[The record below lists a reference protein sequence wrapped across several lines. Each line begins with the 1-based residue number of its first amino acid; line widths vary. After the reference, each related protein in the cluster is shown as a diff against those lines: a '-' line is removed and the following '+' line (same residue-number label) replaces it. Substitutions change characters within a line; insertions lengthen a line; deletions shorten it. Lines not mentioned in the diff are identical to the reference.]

1 MHWQWQC
8 DRAVCGFKHGGA
20 AYQSVR
26 NRRLDSERKA
36 FCGHWPGRR
45 STARANE
52 TKELTARGVTGL
64 CEWLG
69 ALLEA
74 ATAISPHTADLKH
87 SGTRLLL
94 CPRPLMS
101 PQSIKYMDCEPNS
114 LRLPQTWHHEDGII
128 YTSSFGTKSRF
139 GRCYRPAQVREF
151 DPWNDLRH

>member
-8 DRAVCGFKHGGA
+8 DRAVCSFKHGGG
-20 AYQSVR
+20 
-26 NRRLDSERKA
+26 RLSECAQQETRQRTEGVLRA
-36 FCGHWPGRR
+36 LAWRR